1 MAGSPVKKARM
12 EENNKQIDDLQHQL
26 QKYKAALATHAPDV
40 ILGEL
45 PEPCT
50 EYSEELPNKIIAF
63 GAIGYTLTM
72 ACAELGIPEGLIEE
86 WRERFPA
93 LDAAVTRAKVL
104 GLAWVDQIQREA
116 MMAGKFNF
124 PHAQANA
131 FRETLKTQGI
141 GSNDGGD
148 GAALVRVIRGKAVSS
163 A

>member
-1 MAGSPVKKARM
+1 MAGSPVKKARL
-12 EENNKQIDDLQHQL
+12 EEINKQIDDLQHQL
-26 QKYKAALATHAPDV
+26 QKYKAALATHAPEV

-45 PEPCT
+45 PKPMT
-50 EYSEELPNKIIAF
+50 EYSDDLPDKIIAF

-72 ACAELGIPEGLIEE
+72 ACAELGIPEEAIGE
-86 WRERFPA
+86 WRDRFPA
-93 LDAAVTRAKVL
+93 LEAAITRARVL

-131 FRETLKTQGI
+131 FRETLKTQGL
-141 GSNDGGD
+141 SASEGGD
-148 GAALVRVIRGKAVSS
+148 GATLVRVVRGKAHQS

>member
-12 EENNKQIDDLQHQL
+12 EEINKQIDDLQRQV
-26 QKYKAALATHAPDV
+26 QKYKAALATHAPHV

-50 EYSEELPNKIIAF
+50 EYSDDLPNKIIAF

-72 ACAELGIPEGLIEE
+72 ACAELGIPEERIAE
-86 WRERFPA
+86 WREAFPA
-93 LDAAVTRAKVL
+93 LEAAVTRARVL

-141 GSNDGGD
+141 STAEGGD
-148 GAALVRVIRGKAVSS
+148 GASLVRVIRGKAHKS